1 MADWVNS
8 KDFQKLS
15 DMIEN
20 ATKQGLSRAIH
31 DWAENGLS
39 SKQINK
45 SFERYKSDLLKDY
58 GGTEEG
64 LQDAYNK
71 AKEEYDNAQQ
81 ILEQKE
87 KELEQKKQEALKL
100 FAKGSNDYNNYIKGA
115 ADAVDNAS
123 ESAQKAAKS
132 FEKPKSALNDL
143 GQGYKALG
151 EYQGFKGMAYDADRA
166 VKPVKSLVDGLKG
179 MYDVLKSFND
189 PWAQASK
196 AASQYAK
203 SVGLAKKGM
212 DALRKSTIDN
222 MVKNHI
228 GINYNVSTDEL
239 LKLQENYTK
248 AVGRNVRL
256 SNADQENMAAMSAII
271 GEGKTTEFASQFE
284 NFGLSMSSTA
294 EHMGKMF
301 ADASKA
307 GISFEKYSD
316 NVKQNISIAQNY
328 TFKDGLKGLESMAKK
343 ATAIKMDMQMVANL
357 AQKVS
362 TVEGAIDVGAKLQ
375 VLGGPFAQAA
385 DPLGMLNEGLN
396 DIEGLQD
403 RVTRM
408 IGQLGSFDKSTGEVK
423 VSGFNRRR
431 VAAAAE
437 AMGMDYGKL
446 MESVNANARRG
457 EVEKQL
463 SASVSASK
471 LDDNMKELIKNNAE
485 FKNGKAGVSINGEWK
500 SIDELGNGDYE
511 ALVAETQD
519 QAADVKDIAKNLRSL
534 VDIRSGFSKQKDA
547 VQAQIAEK
555 VGTGKFEQNI
565 LAGIGKANFLL
576 RLLVIGQLAMNIGS
590 VIRNFGQVFEGGKSI
605 FNFGKNLFSGGKN
618 LFSRGGKTAFK
629 IIGRRF
635 KSGVTR
641 GWQNIVGRTMQPS
654 ANMATNA
661 ASRAAANTA
670 TNTASR
676 AAANAAT
683 RGVANAGTKASAN
696 VMGRGISRA
705 GTRGAIKFLGKGGAK
720 MIGKAAGP
728 LAGVVGGAFTAFDEF
743 GKENNHSTGRKVG
756 ATVGSTIGGIAGAAA
771 LSWIPVIGPIIGGA
785 VGSWLGK
792 TIGSGFANDKRR
804 AKFKDKYG
812 LGESLKGDY
821 SVKEI
826 KEINKARVT
835 GKISN
840 KLMDKLA
847 DRGDTEMFK
856 QIIEVQKANKKENA
870 ENNGARKGRISKNIR
885 TAYFNIGTSYFEGE
899 LFKKGSE
906 KSISI
911 SRGFRENGKSGGW
924 EAVKERSSSNSN
936 NNAVTETQNSG
947 KKDFN
952 VNINGTLKLTSDN
965 GQSVDI
971 IGELRKNPQLLR
983 SLADM
988 ISKEISTIDKGTYVS
1003 QKTGR

>member
-1 MADWVNS
+1 MAEDKVL
-8 KDFQKLS
+8 KELLDELRGFRQDLS
-15 DMIEN
+15 DKISTWSNNDNM
-20 ATKQGLSRAIH
+20 
-31 DWAENGLS
+31 S
-39 SKQINK
+39 SKNIVK
-45 SFERYKSDLLKDY
+45 SYEAEREKFLEPYGGLDGLQERYR
-58 GGTEEG
+58 
-64 LQDAYNK
+64 K
-71 AKEEYDNAQQ
+71 AKEE
-81 ILEQKE
+81 LEKKKKE
-87 KELEQKKQEALKL
+87 AEQHHWKPGTKEY
-100 FAKGSNDYNNYIKGA
+100 NDYIK
-115 ADAVDNAS
+115 DATKEVL
-123 ESAQKAAKS
+123 ECGK
-132 FEKPKSALNDL
+132 ALNQV
-143 GQGYKALG
+143 GKAD
-151 EYQGFKGMAYDADRA
+151 EKIKEFKGVKGLAHDADRA
-166 VKPVKSLVDGLKG
+166 VKPVKNLIDGLEG
-179 MYDVLKSFND
+179 MYRVLEKFND
-189 PWAQASK
+189 PWAKASH

-222 MVKNHI
+222 MVKSHI

-256 SNADQENMAAMSAII
+256 SNADQENMAAMRAII

-423 VSGFNRRR
+423 VSAFNKRR

-463 SASVSASK
+463 SASASASK

-534 VDIRSGFSKQKDA
+534 VDKRQGVIKQRDA
-547 VQAQIAEK
+547 NQAQLSEK
-555 VGTGKFEQNI
+555 LKIGELEGKLI
-565 LAGIGKANFLL
+565 DVIGQSNFLL
-576 RLLVIGQLAMNIGS
+576 KTWITIALANNIING
-590 VIRNFGQVFEGGKSI
+590 IRGLAQTVDGAKDI
-605 FNFGKNLFSGGKN
+605 FNFGKSIFSRGKN
-618 LFSRGGKTAFK
+618 LFRKGGKTAFNVIRRK
-629 IIGRRF
+629 GR
-635 KSGVTR
+635 GGLTR

-661 ASRAAANTA
+661 ASNV
-670 TNTASR
+670 ASR
-676 AAANAAT
+676 AATGTATRTAANAAT
-683 RGVANAGTKASAN
+683 RGAANAGAKASAN

-812 LGESLKGDY
+812 LGESLKSDY

-835 GKISN
+835 GKISK

-856 QIIEVQKANKKENA
+856 QIIEVQKTNKKENA

-924 EAVKERSSSNSN
+924 EAVKERSSSNSS

>member
-1 MADWVNS
+1 MAEDKVL
-8 KDFQKLS
+8 KELLDELRGFRQDLS
-15 DMIEN
+15 DKISTWSNNDNM
-20 ATKQGLSRAIH
+20 
-31 DWAENGLS
+31 S
-39 SKQINK
+39 SKNIVK
-45 SFERYKSDLLKDY
+45 SYEAEREKFLEPYGGLDGLQERYR
-58 GGTEEG
+58 
-64 LQDAYNK
+64 K
-71 AKEEYDNAQQ
+71 AKEE
-81 ILEQKE
+81 LEKKKKE
-87 KELEQKKQEALKL
+87 AEQHHWKPGTKEYNDHIKDATKEVLECGK
-100 FAKGSNDYNNYIKGA
+100 
-115 ADAVDNAS
+115 
-123 ESAQKAAKS
+123 
-132 FEKPKSALNDL
+132 ALNQV
-143 GQGYKALG
+143 GKAD
-151 EYQGFKGMAYDADRA
+151 EKIKEFKGVKGLAHDADRA
-166 VKPVKSLVDGLKG
+166 VKPVKNLIDGLEG
-179 MYDVLKSFND
+179 MYRVLEKFND
-189 PWAQASK
+189 PWAKASH

-222 MVKNHI
+222 MVKSHI

-256 SNADQENMAAMSAII
+256 SNADQENMAAMRAII

-423 VSGFNRRR
+423 VSAFNKRR

-463 SASVSASK
+463 SASASASK

-485 FKNGKAGVSINGEWK
+485 FKEGKAGVSINGEWK

-534 VDIRSGFSKQKDA
+534 VDKRQGVIKQRDA
-547 VQAQIAEK
+547 NQAQLSEK
-555 VGTGKFEQNI
+555 LKIGELEGKLI
-565 LAGIGKANFLL
+565 DVIGQSNFLL
-576 RLLVIGQLAMNIGS
+576 KTWITIALANNIING
-590 VIRNFGQVFEGGKSI
+590 IRGLAQTVDGAKDI
-605 FNFGKNLFSGGKN
+605 FNFGKSIFSRGKN
-618 LFSRGGKTAFK
+618 LFRKGGKTAFNVIRRK
-629 IIGRRF
+629 GR
-635 KSGVTR
+635 GGLTR

-661 ASRAAANTA
+661 ASNV
-670 TNTASR
+670 ASR
-676 AAANAAT
+676 AATGTATRTAANAAT
-683 RGVANAGTKASAN
+683 RGAANAGAKASAN

-835 GKISN
+835 GKISK

-924 EAVKERSSSNSN
+924 EAVKERSSSNSS

>member
-1 MADWVNS
+1 MANS
-8 KDFQKLS
+8 NNNNIDEIRELLNERLNYFS
-15 DMIEN
+15 DEIN
-20 ATKQGLSRAIH
+20 KAIRS
-31 DWAENGLS
+31 GLS
-39 SKQINK
+39 SKKVAELIRNQEQNILDKFNVRSIEELENLK
-45 SFERYKSDLLKDY
+45 LSLDKQLADKQREIEEELAKGPNVDPIRLQTLSNEMKVMTDRSNAVCKGIRDIHNGADNLKNVTGLRGFARDAENTVRPLNDIVKGLKDMY
-58 GGTEEG
+58 G
-64 LQDAYNK
+64 
-71 AKEEYDNAQQ
+71 
-81 ILEQKE
+81 
-87 KELEQKKQEALKL
+87 
-100 FAKGSNDYNNYIKGA
+100 
-115 ADAVDNAS
+115 
-123 ESAQKAAKS
+123 
-132 FEKPKSALNDL
+132 
-143 GQGYKALG
+143 
-151 EYQGFKGMAYDADRA
+151 
-166 VKPVKSLVDGLKG
+166 
-179 MYDVLKSFND
+179 VLRDFNE

-256 SNADQENMAAMSAII
+256 SNADQENMAAMRAII
-271 GEGKTTEFASQFE
+271 GEGKTTEFATQFE

-423 VSGFNRRR
+423 VSAFNKRR

-463 SASVSASK
+463 SASASASK

-534 VDIRSGFSKQKDA
+534 VDKRQGVIKQRDA
-547 VQAQIAEK
+547 NQAQLSEK
-555 VGTGKFEQNI
+555 LKIGELEGKLI
-565 LAGIGKANFLL
+565 DVIGQSNFLL
-576 RLLVIGQLAMNIGS
+576 KTWITIALANNIING
-590 VIRNFGQVFEGGKSI
+590 IRGLAQIVDGAKDI
-605 FNFGKNLFSGGKN
+605 FNFGKSIFSRGKN
-618 LFSRGGKTAFK
+618 LFRKGGKTASNV
-629 IIGRRF
+629 IRR
-635 KSGVTR
+635 KGLGGLTR

-661 ASRAAANTA
+661 ASNV
-670 TNTASR
+670 ASR
-676 AAANAAT
+676 AATGTATRTAANAAT
-683 RGVANAGTKASAN
+683 RGAANAGAKASAN

-792 TIGSGFANDKRR
+792 TIGSGFAKDKRR

-835 GKISN
+835 GKISK

-856 QIIEVQKANKKENA
+856 QVIEVQKANKKENA

-924 EAVKERSSSNSN
+924 EAVKERSSSNSS

>member
-1 MADWVNS
+1 MANS
-8 KDFQKLS
+8 NNNNIDEIRELLNERLNYFS
-15 DMIEN
+15 DEIN
-20 ATKQGLSRAIH
+20 KAIRS
-31 DWAENGLS
+31 GLS
-39 SKQINK
+39 SKKVAELIRNQEQNILDKFNVRSIEELDNLKLSIDKQIADKQREIEEELAKGPNVDPIK
-45 SFERYKSDLLKDY
+45 LQTLSNEMKVLTDRSNAVCKGIRDIHNGADNLKNVTGLRGFARDAENTVRPLNDIVKGLKDMY
-58 GGTEEG
+58 G
-64 LQDAYNK
+64 
-71 AKEEYDNAQQ
+71 
-81 ILEQKE
+81 
-87 KELEQKKQEALKL
+87 
-100 FAKGSNDYNNYIKGA
+100 
-115 ADAVDNAS
+115 
-123 ESAQKAAKS
+123 
-132 FEKPKSALNDL
+132 
-143 GQGYKALG
+143 
-151 EYQGFKGMAYDADRA
+151 
-166 VKPVKSLVDGLKG
+166 
-179 MYDVLKSFND
+179 VLRDFNE

-256 SNADQENMAAMSAII
+256 SNADQENMAAMRAII
-271 GEGKTTEFASQFE
+271 GEGKTTEFATQFE

-423 VSGFNRRR
+423 VSAFNKRR

-463 SASVSASK
+463 SASASASK

-485 FKNGKAGVSINGEWK
+485 FKEGKAGVSINGEWK

-534 VDIRSGFSKQKDA
+534 VDKRQGVIKQRDA
-547 VQAQIAEK
+547 NQAQLSEK
-555 VGTGKFEQNI
+555 LKIGELEGKLI
-565 LAGIGKANFLL
+565 DVIGQSNFLL
-576 RLLVIGQLAMNIGS
+576 KTWITIALANNIING
-590 VIRNFGQVFEGGKSI
+590 IRGLAQTVDGAKDI
-605 FNFGKNLFSGGKN
+605 FNFGKSIFSRGKN
-618 LFSRGGKTAFK
+618 LFRKGGKTASNV
-629 IIGRRF
+629 IRR
-635 KSGVTR
+635 KGLGGLTR

-661 ASRAAANTA
+661 ASNV
-670 TNTASR
+670 ASR
-676 AAANAAT
+676 AATGTATRTAANAAT
-683 RGVANAGTKASAN
+683 RGAANAGAKASAN

-812 LGESLKGDY
+812 LGESLKSDY

-835 GKISN
+835 GKISK

-924 EAVKERSSSNSN
+924 EAVKERSSSNSS

>member
-1 MADWVNS
+1 MAEDKVL
-8 KDFQKLS
+8 KELLDELRGFRQDLS
-15 DMIEN
+15 DKISTWSNNDNM
-20 ATKQGLSRAIH
+20 
-31 DWAENGLS
+31 S
-39 SKQINK
+39 SKNIVK
-45 SFERYKSDLLKDY
+45 SYEAEREKFLEPYGGLDGLQERYR
-58 GGTEEG
+58 
-64 LQDAYNK
+64 K
-71 AKEEYDNAQQ
+71 AKEE
-81 ILEQKE
+81 LEKKKKE
-87 KELEQKKQEALKL
+87 AEQHHWKPGTKEYNDHIKDATKEVLECGK
-100 FAKGSNDYNNYIKGA
+100 
-115 ADAVDNAS
+115 
-123 ESAQKAAKS
+123 
-132 FEKPKSALNDL
+132 ALNQV
-143 GQGYKALG
+143 GKAD
-151 EYQGFKGMAYDADRA
+151 EKIKEFKGVKGLAHDADRA
-166 VKPVKSLVDGLKG
+166 VKPVKNLIDGLEG
-179 MYDVLKSFND
+179 MYRVLEKFND
-189 PWAQASK
+189 PWAKASH

-222 MVKNHI
+222 MVKSHI

-256 SNADQENMAAMSAII
+256 SNADQENMAAMRAII

-423 VSGFNRRR
+423 VSAFNKRR

-463 SASVSASK
+463 SASASASK

-534 VDIRSGFSKQKDA
+534 VDKRQGVIKQRDA
-547 VQAQIAEK
+547 NQAQLSEK
-555 VGTGKFEQNI
+555 LKIGELEGKLI
-565 LAGIGKANFLL
+565 DVIGQSNFLL
-576 RLLVIGQLAMNIGS
+576 KTWITIALANNIING
-590 VIRNFGQVFEGGKSI
+590 IRGLAQTVDGAKDI
-605 FNFGKNLFSGGKN
+605 FNFGKSIFSRGKN
-618 LFSRGGKTAFK
+618 LFRKGGKTAFNVIRRK
-629 IIGRRF
+629 GR
-635 KSGVTR
+635 GGLTR

-661 ASRAAANTA
+661 ASNV
-670 TNTASR
+670 ASR
-676 AAANAAT
+676 AATGTATRTAANAAT
-683 RGVANAGTKASAN
+683 RGAANAGAKASAN

-812 LGESLKGDY
+812 LGESLKSDY

-835 GKISN
+835 GKISK

-924 EAVKERSSSNSN
+924 EAVKERSSSNSS

>member
-1 MADWVNS
+1 MANS
-8 KDFQKLS
+8 NNINIDEIRELLNERLNYFS
-15 DMIEN
+15 DEIN
-20 ATKQGLSRAIH
+20 KAIRS
-31 DWAENGLS
+31 GLS
-39 SKQINK
+39 SKKVAELIRNQEQN
-45 SFERYKSDLLKDY
+45 
-58 GGTEEG
+58 
-64 LQDAYNK
+64 
-71 AKEEYDNAQQ
+71 
-81 ILEQKE
+81 ILDKFNVRSI
-87 KELEQKKQEALKL
+87 KELENLKL
-100 FAKGSNDYNNYIKGA
+100 SLDKQIADKQREIEEELAKGPNVDQNKLQTLSNQMKVMTDKSNAVCKGIRDIHNG
-115 ADAVDNAS
+115 ADNLKNVTGLRGFARDAENTVR
-123 ESAQKAAKS
+123 
-132 FEKPKSALNDL
+132 PLNDI
-143 GQGYKALG
+143 
-151 EYQGFKGMAYDADRA
+151 
-166 VKPVKSLVDGLKG
+166 VKGLKD
-179 MYDVLKSFND
+179 MYGALRDFNE

-222 MVKNHI
+222 MVKSHI

-256 SNADQENMAAMSAII
+256 SNADQENMAAMRAII
-271 GEGKTTEFASQFE
+271 GEGKTTEFATQFE

-423 VSGFNRRR
+423 VSAFNKRR

-463 SASVSASK
+463 SASASASK

-534 VDIRSGFSKQKDA
+534 VDKRQGVIKQRDA
-547 VQAQIAEK
+547 NQAQLSEK
-555 VGTGKFEQNI
+555 LKIGELEGKLI
-565 LAGIGKANFLL
+565 DVIGQSNFLL
-576 RLLVIGQLAMNIGS
+576 KTWITIALANNIING
-590 VIRNFGQVFEGGKSI
+590 IRGLAQTVDGAKDI
-605 FNFGKNLFSGGKN
+605 FNFGKSIFSRGKN
-618 LFSRGGKTAFK
+618 LFRKGGKTAFNV
-629 IIGRRF
+629 IRR
-635 KSGVTR
+635 KGLGGLTR

-661 ASRAAANTA
+661 ASN
-670 TNTASR
+670 
-676 AAANAAT
+676 
-683 RGVANAGTKASAN
+683 VA
-696 VMGRGISRA
+696 SRA

-835 GKISN
+835 GKISK

-924 EAVKERSSSNSN
+924 EAVKERPSSNSS

>member
-1 MADWVNS
+1 MANS
-8 KDFQKLS
+8 NNINIDEIRELLNERLNYFS
-15 DMIEN
+15 DEIN
-20 ATKQGLSRAIH
+20 KAIRS
-31 DWAENGLS
+31 GLS
-39 SKQINK
+39 SKKVAELIRNQEQNILDKFNVRSIEELDNLKLSIDKQIADKQREIEEELAKGPNVDPITLQTLSNEMK
-45 SFERYKSDLLKDY
+45 VLTDRSNAVCKGIRDIHNGADNLKNVTGLRGFARDAENTVRPLNDIVKGLKDMY
-58 GGTEEG
+58 G
-64 LQDAYNK
+64 
-71 AKEEYDNAQQ
+71 
-81 ILEQKE
+81 
-87 KELEQKKQEALKL
+87 
-100 FAKGSNDYNNYIKGA
+100 
-115 ADAVDNAS
+115 
-123 ESAQKAAKS
+123 
-132 FEKPKSALNDL
+132 
-143 GQGYKALG
+143 
-151 EYQGFKGMAYDADRA
+151 
-166 VKPVKSLVDGLKG
+166 
-179 MYDVLKSFND
+179 VLRDFNE

-256 SNADQENMAAMSAII
+256 SNADQENMAAMRAII
-271 GEGKTTEFASQFE
+271 GEGKTTEFATQFE

-423 VSGFNRRR
+423 VSAFNKRR

-463 SASVSASK
+463 SASASASK

-534 VDIRSGFSKQKDA
+534 VDKRQGVIKQRDA
-547 VQAQIAEK
+547 NQAQLSEK
-555 VGTGKFEQNI
+555 LKIGELEGKLI
-565 LAGIGKANFLL
+565 DVIGQSNFLL
-576 RLLVIGQLAMNIGS
+576 KTWITIALANNIING
-590 VIRNFGQVFEGGKSI
+590 IRGLAQIVDGAKDI
-605 FNFGKNLFSGGKN
+605 FNFGKSIFSRGKN
-618 LFSRGGKTAFK
+618 LFRKGGKTASNV
-629 IIGRRF
+629 IRR
-635 KSGVTR
+635 KGLGGLTR

-661 ASRAAANTA
+661 ASNV
-670 TNTASR
+670 ASR
-676 AAANAAT
+676 AATGTATRTAANAAT
-683 RGVANAGTKASAN
+683 RGAANAGAKASAN

-835 GKISN
+835 GKISK

-856 QIIEVQKANKKENA
+856 QVIEVQKANKKENA

-924 EAVKERSSSNSN
+924 EAVKERSSSNSS

>member
-1 MADWVNS
+1 MAEDKVL
-8 KDFQKLS
+8 KELLDELRGFRQDLS
-15 DMIEN
+15 DKISTWSNNDNM
-20 ATKQGLSRAIH
+20 
-31 DWAENGLS
+31 S
-39 SKQINK
+39 SKNIVK
-45 SFERYKSDLLKDY
+45 SYEAEREKFLEPYGGLDGLQERYR
-58 GGTEEG
+58 
-64 LQDAYNK
+64 K
-71 AKEEYDNAQQ
+71 AKEE
-81 ILEQKE
+81 LEKKKKE
-87 KELEQKKQEALKL
+87 AEQHHWKPGTKEYNDHIKDATKEVLECGK
-100 FAKGSNDYNNYIKGA
+100 
-115 ADAVDNAS
+115 
-123 ESAQKAAKS
+123 
-132 FEKPKSALNDL
+132 ALNQV
-143 GQGYKALG
+143 GKAD
-151 EYQGFKGMAYDADRA
+151 EKIKEFKGVKGLAHDADRA
-166 VKPVKSLVDGLKG
+166 VKPVKNLIDGLEG
-179 MYDVLKSFND
+179 MYRVLEKFND

-256 SNADQENMAAMSAII
+256 SNADQENMAAMRAII
-271 GEGKTTEFASQFE
+271 GEGKTTEFATQFE

-423 VSGFNRRR
+423 VSAFNKRR

-463 SASVSASK
+463 SASASASK

-534 VDIRSGFSKQKDA
+534 VDKRQGVIKQRDA
-547 VQAQIAEK
+547 NQAQLSEK
-555 VGTGKFEQNI
+555 LKIGELEGKLI
-565 LAGIGKANFLL
+565 DVIGQSNFLL
-576 RLLVIGQLAMNIGS
+576 KTWITIALANNIING
-590 VIRNFGQVFEGGKSI
+590 IRGLAQTVDGAKDI
-605 FNFGKNLFSGGKN
+605 FNF
-618 LFSRGGKTAFK
+618 
-629 IIGRRF
+629 
-635 KSGVTR
+635 
-641 GWQNIVGRTMQPS
+641 GRTMQPS

-661 ASRAAANTA
+661 ASNV
-670 TNTASR
+670 ASR
-676 AAANAAT
+676 AATGTATRTAANAAT
-683 RGVANAGTKASAN
+683 RGAANAGAKASAN

-705 GTRGAIKFLGKGGAK
+705 GTRDAIKFLGKGGAK

-812 LGESLKGDY
+812 LGESLKSDY

-835 GKISN
+835 GKISK

-924 EAVKERSSSNSN
+924 EAVKERSSSNSS

>member
-1 MADWVNS
+1 MANS
-8 KDFQKLS
+8 NNINIDEIRELLNERLNYFS
-15 DMIEN
+15 DEIN
-20 ATKQGLSRAIH
+20 KAIRS
-31 DWAENGLS
+31 GLS
-39 SKQINK
+39 SKKVAELIRNQEQN
-45 SFERYKSDLLKDY
+45 
-58 GGTEEG
+58 
-64 LQDAYNK
+64 
-71 AKEEYDNAQQ
+71 
-81 ILEQKE
+81 ILDKFNVRSI
-87 KELEQKKQEALKL
+87 KELENLKL
-100 FAKGSNDYNNYIKGA
+100 SLDKQIADKQREIEEELAKGPNVDQNKLQTLSNQMKVMTDKSNAVCKGIRDIHNG
-115 ADAVDNAS
+115 ADNLKNVTGLRGFARDAENTVR
-123 ESAQKAAKS
+123 
-132 FEKPKSALNDL
+132 PLNDI
-143 GQGYKALG
+143 
-151 EYQGFKGMAYDADRA
+151 
-166 VKPVKSLVDGLKG
+166 VKGLKD
-179 MYDVLKSFND
+179 MYGVLRDFNE

-222 MVKNHI
+222 MVKSHI

-256 SNADQENMAAMSAII
+256 SNADQENMAAMRAII
-271 GEGKTTEFASQFE
+271 GEGKTTEFATQFE

-423 VSGFNRRR
+423 VSAFNKRR

-463 SASVSASK
+463 SASASASK

-534 VDIRSGFSKQKDA
+534 VDKRQGVIKQRDA
-547 VQAQIAEK
+547 NQAQLSEK
-555 VGTGKFEQNI
+555 LKIGELEGKLI
-565 LAGIGKANFLL
+565 DVIGQSNFLL
-576 RLLVIGQLAMNIGS
+576 KTWITIALANNIING
-590 VIRNFGQVFEGGKSI
+590 IRGLAQTVDGAKDI
-605 FNFGKNLFSGGKN
+605 FNFGKSIFSRGKN
-618 LFSRGGKTAFK
+618 LFRKGGKTAFNV
-629 IIGRRF
+629 IRR
-635 KSGVTR
+635 KGLGGLTR

-661 ASRAAANTA
+661 ASN
-670 TNTASR
+670 
-676 AAANAAT
+676 
-683 RGVANAGTKASAN
+683 VA
-696 VMGRGISRA
+696 SRA

-835 GKISN
+835 GKISK

-924 EAVKERSSSNSN
+924 EAVKERSSSNSS

>member
-1 MADWVNS
+1 MANS
-8 KDFQKLS
+8 NNNNIDEIRELLNERLNYFS
-15 DMIEN
+15 DEIN
-20 ATKQGLSRAIH
+20 KAIRS
-31 DWAENGLS
+31 GLS
-39 SKQINK
+39 SKKVAELIRNQEQNILDKFNVRSIEELENLK
-45 SFERYKSDLLKDY
+45 LSLDKQLADKQREIEEELAKGPNVDPIRLQTLSNEMKVMTDRSNAVCKGIRDIHNGADNLKNVTGLRGFARDAENTVRPLNDIVKGLKDMY
-58 GGTEEG
+58 G
-64 LQDAYNK
+64 
-71 AKEEYDNAQQ
+71 
-81 ILEQKE
+81 
-87 KELEQKKQEALKL
+87 
-100 FAKGSNDYNNYIKGA
+100 
-115 ADAVDNAS
+115 
-123 ESAQKAAKS
+123 
-132 FEKPKSALNDL
+132 
-143 GQGYKALG
+143 
-151 EYQGFKGMAYDADRA
+151 
-166 VKPVKSLVDGLKG
+166 
-179 MYDVLKSFND
+179 VLRDFNE

-256 SNADQENMAAMSAII
+256 SNADQENMAAMKAII
-271 GEGKTTEFASQFE
+271 GEGKTTEFATQFE

-423 VSGFNRRR
+423 VSAFNKRR

-463 SASVSASK
+463 SASASASK

-534 VDIRSGFSKQKDA
+534 VDKRQGVIKQRDA
-547 VQAQIAEK
+547 NQAQLSEK
-555 VGTGKFEQNI
+555 LKIGELEGKLI
-565 LAGIGKANFLL
+565 DVIGQSNFLL
-576 RLLVIGQLAMNIGS
+576 KTWITIALANNIING
-590 VIRNFGQVFEGGKSI
+590 IRGLAQTVDGAKDI
-605 FNFGKNLFSGGKN
+605 FNFGKSIFSRGKN
-618 LFSRGGKTAFK
+618 LFRKGGKTASNV
-629 IIGRRF
+629 IRR
-635 KSGVTR
+635 KGLGGLTR

-661 ASRAAANTA
+661 ASNV
-670 TNTASR
+670 ASR
-676 AAANAAT
+676 AATGTATRTAANAAT
-683 RGVANAGTKASAN
+683 RGAANAGAKASAN

-835 GKISN
+835 GKISK

-856 QIIEVQKANKKENA
+856 QVIEVQKANKKENA

-924 EAVKERSSSNSN
+924 EAVKERSSSNSS

>member
-1 MADWVNS
+1 MANS
-8 KDFQKLS
+8 NNNNIDEIRELLNERLNYFS
-15 DMIEN
+15 DEIN
-20 ATKQGLSRAIH
+20 KAIRS
-31 DWAENGLS
+31 GLS
-39 SKQINK
+39 SKKVAELIRNQEQNILDKFNVRSIEELDNLKLSIDKQIADKQREIEEELAKGPNVDPIK
-45 SFERYKSDLLKDY
+45 LQTLSNEMKVLTDRANAVCKGIRDIHNGADNLKNVTGLRGFARDAENTVRPLNDIVKGLKDMY
-58 GGTEEG
+58 G
-64 LQDAYNK
+64 
-71 AKEEYDNAQQ
+71 
-81 ILEQKE
+81 
-87 KELEQKKQEALKL
+87 
-100 FAKGSNDYNNYIKGA
+100 
-115 ADAVDNAS
+115 
-123 ESAQKAAKS
+123 
-132 FEKPKSALNDL
+132 
-143 GQGYKALG
+143 
-151 EYQGFKGMAYDADRA
+151 
-166 VKPVKSLVDGLKG
+166 
-179 MYDVLKSFND
+179 VLRDFNE

-256 SNADQENMAAMSAII
+256 SNADQENMAAMRAII
-271 GEGKTTEFASQFE
+271 GEGKTTEFATQFE

-423 VSGFNRRR
+423 VSAFNKRR

-463 SASVSASK
+463 SASASASK

-534 VDIRSGFSKQKDA
+534 VDKRQGVIKQRDA
-547 VQAQIAEK
+547 NQAQLSEK
-555 VGTGKFEQNI
+555 LKIGELEGKLI
-565 LAGIGKANFLL
+565 DVIGQSNFLL
-576 RLLVIGQLAMNIGS
+576 KTWITIALANNIING
-590 VIRNFGQVFEGGKSI
+590 IRGLAQTVDGAKDI
-605 FNFGKNLFSGGKN
+605 FNFGKSIFSRGKN
-618 LFSRGGKTAFK
+618 LFRKGGKTASNV
-629 IIGRRF
+629 IRR
-635 KSGVTR
+635 KGLGGLTR

-661 ASRAAANTA
+661 ASNV
-670 TNTASR
+670 ASR
-676 AAANAAT
+676 AATGTATRTAANAAT
-683 RGVANAGTKASAN
+683 RGAANAGAKASAN

-835 GKISN
+835 GKISK

-856 QIIEVQKANKKENA
+856 QVIEVQKANKKENA

-924 EAVKERSSSNSN
+924 EAVKERSSSNSS

>member
-1 MADWVNS
+1 MANS
-8 KDFQKLS
+8 NNNNIDEIRELLNERLNYFS
-15 DMIEN
+15 DEIN
-20 ATKQGLSRAIH
+20 KAIRS
-31 DWAENGLS
+31 GLS
-39 SKQINK
+39 SKKVAELIRNQEQNILDKFNVRSIEELDNLKLSIDKQIADKQREIEEELAKGPNVDPIK
-45 SFERYKSDLLKDY
+45 IQTLSNEMKVLTDRSDAVCKGIRDIHNGADNLKNVTGLRGFARDAENTVRPLNDIVKGLKDMY
-58 GGTEEG
+58 G
-64 LQDAYNK
+64 
-71 AKEEYDNAQQ
+71 
-81 ILEQKE
+81 
-87 KELEQKKQEALKL
+87 
-100 FAKGSNDYNNYIKGA
+100 
-115 ADAVDNAS
+115 
-123 ESAQKAAKS
+123 
-132 FEKPKSALNDL
+132 
-143 GQGYKALG
+143 
-151 EYQGFKGMAYDADRA
+151 
-166 VKPVKSLVDGLKG
+166 
-179 MYDVLKSFND
+179 VLRDFNE

-256 SNADQENMAAMSAII
+256 SNADQENMAAMKAII
-271 GEGKTTEFASQFE
+271 GEGKTTEFATQFE

-423 VSGFNRRR
+423 VSAFNKRR

-463 SASVSASK
+463 SASASASK

-534 VDIRSGFSKQKDA
+534 VDKRQGVIKQRDA
-547 VQAQIAEK
+547 NQAQLSEK
-555 VGTGKFEQNI
+555 LKIGELEGKLI
-565 LAGIGKANFLL
+565 DVIGQSNFLL
-576 RLLVIGQLAMNIGS
+576 KTWITIALANNIING
-590 VIRNFGQVFEGGKSI
+590 IRGLAQTVDGAKDI
-605 FNFGKNLFSGGKN
+605 FNFGKSIFSRGKN
-618 LFSRGGKTAFK
+618 LFRKGGKTASNV
-629 IIGRRF
+629 IRR
-635 KSGVTR
+635 KGLGGLTR

-661 ASRAAANTA
+661 ASNV
-670 TNTASR
+670 ASR
-676 AAANAAT
+676 AATGTATRTAANAAT
-683 RGVANAGTKASAN
+683 RGAANAGAKASAN

-812 LGESLKGDY
+812 LGESLKSDY

-835 GKISN
+835 GKISK

-924 EAVKERSSSNSN
+924 EAVKERSSSNSS

>member
-1 MADWVNS
+1 MANS
-8 KDFQKLS
+8 NNNNIDEIRELLNERLNYFS
-15 DMIEN
+15 DEIN
-20 ATKQGLSRAIH
+20 KAIRS
-31 DWAENGLS
+31 GLS
-39 SKQINK
+39 SKKVAELIRNQEQNILDKFNVRSIEELENLKLSIDKQIADKQREIEEELAKGPNVDPVMLQTLSNEMK
-45 SFERYKSDLLKDY
+45 VLTDRSNAVCKGIRDIHNGADNLKNVTGLRGFARDAENTVRPLNDIVKGLKDMY
-58 GGTEEG
+58 G
-64 LQDAYNK
+64 
-71 AKEEYDNAQQ
+71 
-81 ILEQKE
+81 
-87 KELEQKKQEALKL
+87 
-100 FAKGSNDYNNYIKGA
+100 
-115 ADAVDNAS
+115 
-123 ESAQKAAKS
+123 
-132 FEKPKSALNDL
+132 
-143 GQGYKALG
+143 
-151 EYQGFKGMAYDADRA
+151 
-166 VKPVKSLVDGLKG
+166 
-179 MYDVLKSFND
+179 VLRDFNE

-256 SNADQENMAAMSAII
+256 SNADQENMAAMRAII
-271 GEGKTTEFASQFE
+271 GEGKTTEFATQFE

-423 VSGFNRRR
+423 VSAFNKRR

-463 SASVSASK
+463 SASASASK

-534 VDIRSGFSKQKDA
+534 VDKRQGVIKQRDA
-547 VQAQIAEK
+547 NQAQLSEK
-555 VGTGKFEQNI
+555 LKIGELEGKLI
-565 LAGIGKANFLL
+565 DVIGQSNFLL
-576 RLLVIGQLAMNIGS
+576 KTWITIALANNIING
-590 VIRNFGQVFEGGKSI
+590 IRGLAQTVDGAKDI
-605 FNFGKNLFSGGKN
+605 FNFGKSIFSRGKN
-618 LFSRGGKTAFK
+618 LFRKGGKTASNV
-629 IIGRRF
+629 IRR
-635 KSGVTR
+635 KGLGGLTR

-661 ASRAAANTA
+661 ASNVASRDATGTA
-670 TNTASR
+670 TRT
-676 AAANAAT
+676 AANAAT
-683 RGVANAGTKASAN
+683 RGAANAGAKASAN

-812 LGESLKGDY
+812 LGESLKSDY

-835 GKISN
+835 GKISK

-924 EAVKERSSSNSN
+924 EAVKERSSSNSS

>member
-1 MADWVNS
+1 MANS
-8 KDFQKLS
+8 NNINIDEIRELLNERLNYFS
-15 DMIEN
+15 DEIN
-20 ATKQGLSRAIH
+20 KAIRS
-31 DWAENGLS
+31 GLS
-39 SKQINK
+39 SKKVAELIRNQEQNILDKFNVRSIEELDNLKLSIDKQIADKQREIEEELAKGPNVDPIK
-45 SFERYKSDLLKDY
+45 LQTLSNEMKVLTDRANAVCKGIRDIHNGADNLKNVTGLRGFARDAENTVRPLNDIVKGLKDMY
-58 GGTEEG
+58 G
-64 LQDAYNK
+64 
-71 AKEEYDNAQQ
+71 
-81 ILEQKE
+81 
-87 KELEQKKQEALKL
+87 
-100 FAKGSNDYNNYIKGA
+100 
-115 ADAVDNAS
+115 
-123 ESAQKAAKS
+123 
-132 FEKPKSALNDL
+132 
-143 GQGYKALG
+143 
-151 EYQGFKGMAYDADRA
+151 
-166 VKPVKSLVDGLKG
+166 
-179 MYDVLKSFND
+179 VLRDFNE

-222 MVKNHI
+222 MVKHHI

-256 SNADQENMAAMSAII
+256 SNADQENMAAMRAII

-423 VSGFNRRR
+423 VSAFNKRR

-463 SASVSASK
+463 SASASASK

-534 VDIRSGFSKQKDA
+534 VDKRQGVIKQRDA
-547 VQAQIAEK
+547 NQAQLSEK
-555 VGTGKFEQNI
+555 LKIGELEGKLI
-565 LAGIGKANFLL
+565 DVIGQSNFLL
-576 RLLVIGQLAMNIGS
+576 KTWITIALANNIING
-590 VIRNFGQVFEGGKSI
+590 IRGLAQIVDGAKDI
-605 FNFGKNLFSGGKN
+605 FNFGKSIFSRGKN
-618 LFSRGGKTAFK
+618 LFRKGGKTASNV
-629 IIGRRF
+629 IRR
-635 KSGVTR
+635 KGLGGLTR

-661 ASRAAANTA
+661 ASNV
-670 TNTASR
+670 ASR
-676 AAANAAT
+676 AATGTATRTAANAAT
-683 RGVANAGTKASAN
+683 RGAANAGAKASAN

-812 LGESLKGDY
+812 LGESLKSDY

-835 GKISN
+835 GKISK

-924 EAVKERSSSNSN
+924 EAVKERSSSNSS

>member
-1 MADWVNS
+1 MAEDKVL
-8 KDFQKLS
+8 KELLDELRGFRQDLS
-15 DMIEN
+15 DKISTWSNNDNM
-20 ATKQGLSRAIH
+20 
-31 DWAENGLS
+31 S
-39 SKQINK
+39 SKNIVK
-45 SFERYKSDLLKDY
+45 SYEAEREKFLEPYGGLDGLQERYR
-58 GGTEEG
+58 
-64 LQDAYNK
+64 K
-71 AKEEYDNAQQ
+71 AKEE
-81 ILEQKE
+81 LEKKKKE
-87 KELEQKKQEALKL
+87 AEQHHWKPGTKEYNDHIKDATKEVLECGK
-100 FAKGSNDYNNYIKGA
+100 
-115 ADAVDNAS
+115 
-123 ESAQKAAKS
+123 
-132 FEKPKSALNDL
+132 ALNQV
-143 GQGYKALG
+143 GKAD
-151 EYQGFKGMAYDADRA
+151 EKIKEFKGVKGLAHDADRA
-166 VKPVKSLVDGLKG
+166 VKPVKNLIDGLEG
-179 MYDVLKSFND
+179 MYRVLEKFND
-189 PWAQASK
+189 PWAKASH

-222 MVKNHI
+222 MVKSHI

-256 SNADQENMAAMSAII
+256 SNADQENMAAMRAII

-423 VSGFNRRR
+423 VSAFNKRR

-463 SASVSASK
+463 SASASASK

-485 FKNGKAGVSINGEWK
+485 FKEGKAGVSINGEWK

-534 VDIRSGFSKQKDA
+534 VDKRQGVIKQRDA
-547 VQAQIAEK
+547 NQAQLSEK
-555 VGTGKFEQNI
+555 LKIGELEGKLI
-565 LAGIGKANFLL
+565 DVIGQSNFLL
-576 RLLVIGQLAMNIGS
+576 KTWITIALANNIING
-590 VIRNFGQVFEGGKSI
+590 IRGLAQTVDGAKDI
-605 FNFGKNLFSGGKN
+605 FNFGKSIFSRGKN
-618 LFSRGGKTAFK
+618 LFSRGGKTGFK
-629 IIGRRF
+629 IIGRRIGR
-635 KSGVTR
+635 GVTK

-661 ASRAAANTA
+661 ASNV
-670 TNTASR
+670 ASR
-676 AAANAAT
+676 AATGTATRTAANAAT
-683 RGVANAGTKASAN
+683 RGAANAGAKASAN

-835 GKISN
+835 GKISK

-856 QIIEVQKANKKENA
+856 QIIEVQKVNKKENA

-924 EAVKERSSSNSN
+924 EAVKERSSSNSS

>member
-1 MADWVNS
+1 MAEDKVL
-8 KDFQKLS
+8 KELLDELRGFRQDLS
-15 DMIEN
+15 DKISTWSNNDNM
-20 ATKQGLSRAIH
+20 
-31 DWAENGLS
+31 S
-39 SKQINK
+39 SKNIVK
-45 SFERYKSDLLKDY
+45 SYEAEREKFLEPYGGLDGLQERYR
-58 GGTEEG
+58 
-64 LQDAYNK
+64 K
-71 AKEEYDNAQQ
+71 AKEE
-81 ILEQKE
+81 LEKKKKE
-87 KELEQKKQEALKL
+87 AEQHHWKPGTKEYNDHIKDATKEVLECGK
-100 FAKGSNDYNNYIKGA
+100 
-115 ADAVDNAS
+115 
-123 ESAQKAAKS
+123 
-132 FEKPKSALNDL
+132 ALNQV
-143 GQGYKALG
+143 GKAD
-151 EYQGFKGMAYDADRA
+151 EKIKEFKGVKGLAHDADRA
-166 VKPVKSLVDGLKG
+166 VKPVKNLIDGLEG
-179 MYDVLKSFND
+179 MYRVLEKFND
-189 PWAQASK
+189 PWAKASH

-222 MVKNHI
+222 MVKSHI

-256 SNADQENMAAMSAII
+256 SNADQENMAAMRAII

-423 VSGFNRRR
+423 VSSFNKRR

-463 SASVSASK
+463 SASASASK

-485 FKNGKAGVSINGEWK
+485 FKEGKAGVSINGEWK

-534 VDIRSGFSKQKDA
+534 VDKRQGVIKQRDA
-547 VQAQIAEK
+547 NQAQLSEK
-555 VGTGKFEQNI
+555 LKIGELEGKLI
-565 LAGIGKANFLL
+565 DVIGQSNFLL
-576 RLLVIGQLAMNIGS
+576 KTWITIALANNIING
-590 VIRNFGQVFEGGKSI
+590 IRGLAQTVDGAKDI
-605 FNFGKNLFSGGKN
+605 FNFGKSIFSRGKN
-618 LFSRGGKTAFK
+618 LFSRGGKTGFK
-629 IIGRRF
+629 IIGRRIGR
-635 KSGVTR
+635 GVTK

>member
-1 MADWVNS
+1 MANS
-8 KDFQKLS
+8 NNNNIDEIRELLNERLNYFS
-15 DMIEN
+15 DEIN
-20 ATKQGLSRAIH
+20 KAIRS
-31 DWAENGLS
+31 GLS
-39 SKQINK
+39 SKKVAELIRNQEQNILDKFNVRSIEELDNLKLSIDKQIADKQREIEEELAKGPNVDPIK
-45 SFERYKSDLLKDY
+45 LQTLSNEMKVLTDRSNAVCKGIRDIHNGADNLKNVTGLRGFARDAENTVRPLNDIVKGLKDMY
-58 GGTEEG
+58 G
-64 LQDAYNK
+64 
-71 AKEEYDNAQQ
+71 
-81 ILEQKE
+81 
-87 KELEQKKQEALKL
+87 
-100 FAKGSNDYNNYIKGA
+100 
-115 ADAVDNAS
+115 
-123 ESAQKAAKS
+123 
-132 FEKPKSALNDL
+132 
-143 GQGYKALG
+143 
-151 EYQGFKGMAYDADRA
+151 
-166 VKPVKSLVDGLKG
+166 
-179 MYDVLKSFND
+179 VLRDFNE

-256 SNADQENMAAMSAII
+256 SNADQENMAAMRAII
-271 GEGKTTEFASQFE
+271 GEGKTTEFATQFE

-423 VSGFNRRR
+423 VSAFNKRR

-463 SASVSASK
+463 SASASASK

-511 ALVAETQD
+511 VLVAETQD

-534 VDIRSGFSKQKDA
+534 VDKRQGVIKQRDA
-547 VQAQIAEK
+547 NQAQLSEK
-555 VGTGKFEQNI
+555 LKIGELEGKLI
-565 LAGIGKANFLL
+565 DVIGQSNFLL
-576 RLLVIGQLAMNIGS
+576 KTWITIALANNIING
-590 VIRNFGQVFEGGKSI
+590 IRGLAQIVDGAKDI
-605 FNFGKNLFSGGKN
+605 FNFGKSIFSRGKN
-618 LFSRGGKTAFK
+618 LFRKGGKTASNV
-629 IIGRRF
+629 IRR
-635 KSGVTR
+635 KGLGGLTR

-661 ASRAAANTA
+661 ASNV
-670 TNTASR
+670 ASR
-676 AAANAAT
+676 AATGTATRTAANAAT
-683 RGVANAGTKASAN
+683 RGAANAGAKASAN

-812 LGESLKGDY
+812 LGESLKSDY

-835 GKISN
+835 GKISK

-924 EAVKERSSSNSN
+924 EAVKERSSSNSS

>member
-1 MADWVNS
+1 MAEDKVL
-8 KDFQKLS
+8 KELLDELRGFRQDLS
-15 DMIEN
+15 DKISTWSNNDNM
-20 ATKQGLSRAIH
+20 
-31 DWAENGLS
+31 S
-39 SKQINK
+39 SKNIVK
-45 SFERYKSDLLKDY
+45 SYEAEREKFLEPYGGLDGLQERYR
-58 GGTEEG
+58 
-64 LQDAYNK
+64 K
-71 AKEEYDNAQQ
+71 AKEE
-81 ILEQKE
+81 LEKKKKE
-87 KELEQKKQEALKL
+87 AEQHHWKPGTKEYNDHIKDATKEVLEYGK
-100 FAKGSNDYNNYIKGA
+100 
-115 ADAVDNAS
+115 
-123 ESAQKAAKS
+123 
-132 FEKPKSALNDL
+132 ALNQV
-143 GQGYKALG
+143 GKAD
-151 EYQGFKGMAYDADRA
+151 EEIKEFKGVKGLAHDADRA
-166 VKPVKSLVDGLKG
+166 VKPVKNLIDGLEG
-179 MYDVLKSFND
+179 MYRVLEKFND
-189 PWAQASK
+189 PWAKASH

-222 MVKNHI
+222 MVKSHI

-256 SNADQENMAAMSAII
+256 SNADQENMAAMRAII

-423 VSGFNRRR
+423 VSAFNKRR

-463 SASVSASK
+463 SASASASK

-485 FKNGKAGVSINGEWK
+485 FKEGKAGVSINGEWK

-534 VDIRSGFSKQKDA
+534 VDKRQGVIKQRDA
-547 VQAQIAEK
+547 NQAQLSEK
-555 VGTGKFEQNI
+555 LKIGELEGKLI
-565 LAGIGKANFLL
+565 DVIGQSNFLL
-576 RLLVIGQLAMNIGS
+576 KTWITIALANNIING
-590 VIRNFGQVFEGGKSI
+590 IRGLAQTVDGAKDI
-605 FNFGKNLFSGGKN
+605 FNFGKSIFSGGKN
-618 LFSRGGKTAFK
+618 LFSRGGKTGFK
-629 IIGRRF
+629 IIGRRIGR
-635 KSGVTR
+635 GVTK

-661 ASRAAANTA
+661 ASNV
-670 TNTASR
+670 ASR
-676 AAANAAT
+676 AATGTATRTAANAAT
-683 RGVANAGTKASAN
+683 RGAANAGAKASAN

-804 AKFKDKYG
+804 AKFKNKYG

-835 GKISN
+835 GKISK

-924 EAVKERSSSNSN
+924 EAVKERSSSNSS

-965 GQSVDI
+965 GQCVDI

>member
-1 MADWVNS
+1 MANS
-8 KDFQKLS
+8 NNNNIDEIRELLNERLNYFS
-15 DMIEN
+15 DEIN
-20 ATKQGLSRAIH
+20 KAIRS
-31 DWAENGLS
+31 GLS
-39 SKQINK
+39 SKKVAELIRNQEQNILDKFNVRSIEELDNLKLSIDKQIADKQREIEEELAKGPNVDPIK
-45 SFERYKSDLLKDY
+45 LQTLSNEMKVLTDRSNAVCKGIRDIHNGADNLKNVTGLRGFARDAENTVRPLNDIVKGLKDMY
-58 GGTEEG
+58 G
-64 LQDAYNK
+64 
-71 AKEEYDNAQQ
+71 
-81 ILEQKE
+81 
-87 KELEQKKQEALKL
+87 
-100 FAKGSNDYNNYIKGA
+100 
-115 ADAVDNAS
+115 
-123 ESAQKAAKS
+123 
-132 FEKPKSALNDL
+132 
-143 GQGYKALG
+143 
-151 EYQGFKGMAYDADRA
+151 
-166 VKPVKSLVDGLKG
+166 
-179 MYDVLKSFND
+179 VLRDFNE

-256 SNADQENMAAMSAII
+256 SNADQENMAAMRAII
-271 GEGKTTEFASQFE
+271 GEGKTTEFATQFE

-423 VSGFNRRR
+423 VSAFNKRR

-534 VDIRSGFSKQKDA
+534 VDKRQGVIKQRDA
-547 VQAQIAEK
+547 NQAQLSEK
-555 VGTGKFEQNI
+555 LKIGELEGKLI
-565 LAGIGKANFLL
+565 DVIGQSNFLL
-576 RLLVIGQLAMNIGS
+576 KTWITIALANNIING
-590 VIRNFGQVFEGGKSI
+590 IRGLAQTVDGAKDI
-605 FNFGKNLFSGGKN
+605 FNFGKSIFSRGKN
-618 LFSRGGKTAFK
+618 LFRKGGKTASNV
-629 IIGRRF
+629 IRR
-635 KSGVTR
+635 KGLGGLTR

-661 ASRAAANTA
+661 ASNV
-670 TNTASR
+670 ASR
-676 AAANAAT
+676 AATGTATRTAANAAT
-683 RGVANAGTKASAN
+683 RGAANAGAKASAN

-835 GKISN
+835 GKISK

-924 EAVKERSSSNSN
+924 EAVKERSSSNSS

>member
-1 MADWVNS
+1 MANS
-8 KDFQKLS
+8 NNNNIDEIRELLNERLNYFS
-15 DMIEN
+15 DEIN
-20 ATKQGLSRAIH
+20 KAIRS
-31 DWAENGLS
+31 GLS
-39 SKQINK
+39 SKKVAELIRNQEQNILDKFNVRSIEELDNLKLSIDKQIADKQREIEEELAKGPNVDPIK
-45 SFERYKSDLLKDY
+45 LQTLSNEMKVLTDRANAVCKGIRDIHNGADNLKNVTGLRGFARDAENTVRPLNDIVKGLKDMY
-58 GGTEEG
+58 G
-64 LQDAYNK
+64 
-71 AKEEYDNAQQ
+71 
-81 ILEQKE
+81 
-87 KELEQKKQEALKL
+87 
-100 FAKGSNDYNNYIKGA
+100 
-115 ADAVDNAS
+115 
-123 ESAQKAAKS
+123 
-132 FEKPKSALNDL
+132 
-143 GQGYKALG
+143 
-151 EYQGFKGMAYDADRA
+151 
-166 VKPVKSLVDGLKG
+166 
-179 MYDVLKSFND
+179 VLRDFNE

-256 SNADQENMAAMSAII
+256 SNADQENMAAMRAII

-423 VSGFNRRR
+423 VSAFNKRR

-463 SASVSASK
+463 SASASASK

-485 FKNGKAGVSINGEWK
+485 FKEGKAGVSINGEWK

-534 VDIRSGFSKQKDA
+534 VDKRQGVIKQRDA
-547 VQAQIAEK
+547 NQAQLSEK
-555 VGTGKFEQNI
+555 LKIGELEGKLI
-565 LAGIGKANFLL
+565 DVIGQSNFLL
-576 RLLVIGQLAMNIGS
+576 KTWITIALANNIING
-590 VIRNFGQVFEGGKSI
+590 IRGLAQTVDGAKDI
-605 FNFGKNLFSGGKN
+605 FNFGKSIFSRGKN
-618 LFSRGGKTAFK
+618 LFRKGGKTASNV
-629 IIGRRF
+629 IRR
-635 KSGVTR
+635 KGLGGLTR

-661 ASRAAANTA
+661 ASNV
-670 TNTASR
+670 ASR
-676 AAANAAT
+676 AATGTATRTAANAAT
-683 RGVANAGTKASAN
+683 RGAANAGAKASAN

-835 GKISN
+835 GKISK

-856 QIIEVQKANKKENA
+856 QVIEVQKANKKENA

-924 EAVKERSSSNSN
+924 EAVKERSSSNSS

>member
-1 MADWVNS
+1 MANS
-8 KDFQKLS
+8 NNNNIDEIRELLNERLNYFS
-15 DMIEN
+15 DEIN
-20 ATKQGLSRAIH
+20 KAIRS
-31 DWAENGLS
+31 GLS
-39 SKQINK
+39 SKKVAELIRNQEQNILDKFNVRSIEELDNLKLSIDKQIADKQREIEEELAKGPNVDPIK
-45 SFERYKSDLLKDY
+45 LQTLSNEMKVLTDRANAVCKGIRDIHNGADNLKNVTGLRGFARDAENTVRPLNDIVKGLKDMY
-58 GGTEEG
+58 G
-64 LQDAYNK
+64 
-71 AKEEYDNAQQ
+71 
-81 ILEQKE
+81 
-87 KELEQKKQEALKL
+87 
-100 FAKGSNDYNNYIKGA
+100 
-115 ADAVDNAS
+115 
-123 ESAQKAAKS
+123 
-132 FEKPKSALNDL
+132 
-143 GQGYKALG
+143 
-151 EYQGFKGMAYDADRA
+151 
-166 VKPVKSLVDGLKG
+166 
-179 MYDVLKSFND
+179 VLRDFNE

-256 SNADQENMAAMSAII
+256 SNADQENMAAMKAII
-271 GEGKTTEFASQFE
+271 GEGKTTEFATQFE

-423 VSGFNRRR
+423 VSAFNKRR

-463 SASVSASK
+463 SASASASK

-534 VDIRSGFSKQKDA
+534 VDKRQGVIKQRDA
-547 VQAQIAEK
+547 NQAQLSEK
-555 VGTGKFEQNI
+555 LKIGELEGKLI
-565 LAGIGKANFLL
+565 DVIGQSNFLL
-576 RLLVIGQLAMNIGS
+576 KTWITIALANNIING
-590 VIRNFGQVFEGGKSI
+590 IRGLAQTVDGAKDI
-605 FNFGKNLFSGGKN
+605 FNFGKSIFSRGKN
-618 LFSRGGKTAFK
+618 LFRKGGKTASNV
-629 IIGRRF
+629 IRR
-635 KSGVTR
+635 KGLGGLTR

-661 ASRAAANTA
+661 ASNV
-670 TNTASR
+670 ASR
-676 AAANAAT
+676 AATGTATRTAANAAT
-683 RGVANAGTKASAN
+683 RGAANAGAKASAN

-835 GKISN
+835 GKISK

-856 QIIEVQKANKKENA
+856 QVIEVQKANKKENA

-924 EAVKERSSSNSN
+924 EAVKERSSSNSS

>member
-1 MADWVNS
+1 MADD
-8 KDFQKLS
+8 K
-15 DMIEN
+15 
-20 ATKQGLSRAIH
+20 
-31 DWAENGLS
+31 
-39 SKQINK
+39 
-45 SFERYKSDLLKDY
+45 LLKDVLNEIRGFRQDLSDKISTWADNDNMSSKNVVKSYEAEREKFLAQY
-58 GGTEEG
+58 GGLDELQKKYEEAQEKLKKRIEEAKANNWEPGTKEYKEHVKEATEEVLTFG
-64 LQDAYNK
+64 N
-71 AKEEYDNAQQ
+71 
-81 ILEQKE
+81 
-87 KELEQKKQEALKL
+87 
-100 FAKGSNDYNNYIKGA
+100 
-115 ADAVDNAS
+115 
-123 ESAQKAAKS
+123 
-132 FEKPKSALNDL
+132 ALNQVGKGDK
-143 GQGYKALG
+143 QIQEFK
-151 EYQGFKGMAYDADRA
+151 GFKGVARDADRA
-166 VKPVKSLVDGLKG
+166 VKPVKSLVDGLQG
-179 MYDVLKSFND
+179 MYNILKDFNE
-189 PWAQASK
+189 PWAKASH

-357 AQKVS
+357 AEKVS

-403 RVTRM
+403 RITRM
-408 IGQLGSFDKSTGEVK
+408 IGTLGSFDKSTGEVK
-423 VSGFNRRR
+423 VSSFNKRRIR
-431 VAAAAE
+431 AAAE

-446 MESVNANARRG
+446 MESVNANAKRG

-463 SASVSASK
+463 SASASASK

-485 FKNGKAGVSINGEWK
+485 FKDGKAGVSINGEWK
-500 SIDELGNGDYE
+500 SIDELGNKDYE

-534 VDIRSGFSKQKDA
+534 VDKRQGVIKQKEA
-547 VQAQIAEK
+547 RQAQISERYK
-555 VGTGKFEQNI
+555 IGELEGKLIDVVGHSN
-565 LAGIGKANFLL
+565 LL
-576 RLLVIGQLAMNIGS
+576 LTTWIAIYTASNIGNA
-590 VIRNFGQVFEGGKSI
+590 IRNFGQVFEGGKSI
-605 FNFGKNLFSGGKN
+605 FNFGKNVFKGGKN
-618 LFSRGGKTAFK
+618 LFRKGGKTGFNVIRRK
-629 IIGRRF
+629 GLGGLKRGWQSIIGR
-635 KSGVTR
+635 S
-641 GWQNIVGRTMQPS
+641 MQPS

-661 ASRAAANTA
+661 ATNAASRAATGTA
-670 TNTASR
+670 TR

-683 RGVANAGTKASAN
+683 RGAANVGAKASAN
-696 VMGRGISRA
+696 VMGRGLSRA
-705 GTRGAIKFLGKGGAK
+705 GTRGAIKVLGKGGAR
-720 MIGKAAGP
+720 MLGKAAGP

-756 ATVGSTIGGIAGAAA
+756 ATVGSTVGGIAGAAA

-804 AKFKDKYG
+804 AKYKDKYG
-812 LGESLKGDY
+812 LSDSLKGDY

-856 QIIEVQKANKKENA
+856 QIVEVQKANEKENA
-870 ENNGARKGRISKNIR
+870 ENQGARRGRISKNIR

-906 KSISI
+906 KTISI
-911 SRGFRENGKSGGW
+911 SKGFKENGKSGGW
-924 EAVKERSSSNSN
+924 EAVKERSTFDGNS
-936 NNAVTETQNSG
+936 VPSDFEKQKGG

-988 ISKEISTIDKGTYVS
+988 ISKEIGTIDKGTYVS